1 MDPDIKQ
8 LTSTM
13 QNCNYFCTNLII
25 QLEIRYVMNIWV
37 EFPGLLSHRV
47 IGWTKV
53 SIRTWKI
60 FLLSFCALDYYS
72 MLSNPN
78 FTIYKVY
85 HLAKVLSSLISSS
98 FTHKMKLTIYIKR
111 KSLAYSKN
119 SINVIIISITRIS
132 LENYGWSLL
141 FYTGIANSNALG
153 SR

>member
-60 FLLSFCALDYYS
+60 FLLSFLCS
-72 MLSNPN
+72 
-78 FTIYKVY
+78 
-85 HLAKVLSSLISSS
+85 
-98 FTHKMKLTIYIKR
+98 
-111 KSLAYSKN
+111 
-119 SINVIIISITRIS
+119 
-132 LENYGWSLL
+132 GLL
-141 FYTGIANSNALG
+141 FHAFKSQLHYL
-153 SR
+153 

>member
-60 FLLSFCALDYYS
+60 FLLSFCALDYSS

-111 KSLAYSKN
+111 KALAYSKN
-119 SINVIIISITRIS
+119 SINVIIISITR
-132 LENYGWSLL
+132 
-141 FYTGIANSNALG
+141 FH
-153 SR
+153 

>member
-25 QLEIRYVMNIWV
+25 QLEIRYVMNTWV

-60 FLLSFCALDYYS
+60 FLLSFCALDYSS

-85 HLAKVLSSLISSS
+85 HLAKVLSSHL
-98 FTHKMKLTIYIKR
+98 
-111 KSLAYSKN
+111 
-119 SINVIIISITRIS
+119 
-132 LENYGWSLL
+132 
-141 FYTGIANSNALG
+141 
-153 SR
+153 